1 MRSKILKAV
10 ILFAVFCAGVFLF
23 SGLMNTQVTESAS
36 NLEDSTLP
44 VMCVNIAGNRV
55 NRMYGYKVD
64 MEPKQMR
71 DSLIPMT
78 TDREITVS
86 YKAFGNRVKSV
97 SFEVTTPD
105 TGEVIE
111 NAKIGG
117 FTTDGDYKTATFSLS
132 KPILMNRE
140 YPIKFTVSTSSGD
153 FYYYSRLLQRAD
165 LASERYVQ
173 FVYDFY
179 ESCTNK
185 AGAGEINTYL
195 ETDTTVTNNSF
206 TNVNLKS
213 TFDQV
218 TWGSLAPQIYRK
230 AVPTICEINA
240 NTCSITNDYLI
251 SAAGRNDN
259 TEIYHVFEFYRLR
272 SYNDR
277 IMLLDFNR
285 QAIQVYDGSYGSVS
299 ADGVFLGVNTRDV
312 DYVSNS
318 SASIVAF
325 VADYSLWEFNS
336 NSDKLSLV
344 FSFHDTEGDERND
357 HSDYKIKIIRV
368 AETGDIDFVVYG
380 YMNRGAHEGTMGI
393 SLYHFTGDG
402 ATLTERA
409 FISYPKSFA
418 YLENDLERLCYIT
431 QKGQA
436 YIYLDRTVYGIDP
449 ETGTTDVV
457 VEDINP
463 DCIVMA
469 GDNDQI
475 AWAEEMDKNASRN
488 ITLVNLESGD
498 TRSITARKGTY
509 VRPLGFIND
518 DFIYGIANEEDIR
531 SRPAGDVLFAMKELK
546 IENFDGKVVK
556 EYNPDN
562 IWVTDV
568 SIKEGLVELTR
579 YTKSGDD
586 YVPASTDNIM
596 NNRQTSAKAINVSL
610 TLSSRQGTVVTLQMP
625 KSGQNLSP
633 LLASFKMKNQTAVP
647 TFDLGIREIDD
658 FPQYYVYGYGKLQN
672 VVTDPG
678 LAIRLADAMVGTAM
692 TAEGQYIYERGN
704 SETENELY
712 NEDVPEAMFAGT
724 LDAAHLQELAGDSA
738 TILNLTG
745 CELDQVLYEVSN
757 GRAVVARLAD
767 GGTTVIV
774 GYDHYNTLLY
784 NFEDGA
790 HYYMGIND
798 SRATFTAGGNVFI
811 SYVEPQKTTRD

>member
-1 MRSKILKAV
+1 
-10 ILFAVFCAGVFLF
+10 
-23 SGLMNTQVTESAS
+23 MNTQVTESAS

-44 VMCVNIAGNRV
+44 VMCVNIDGNRV
-55 NRMYGYKVD
+55 NRMYGYKAP
-64 MEPKQMR
+64 MEARYMR

-105 TGEVIE
+105 SGEVIE

-140 YPIKFTVSTSSGD
+140 YPIKFTISTSQGD
-153 FYYYSRLLQRAD
+153 YYYYSRLLQRAD
-165 LASERYVQ
+165 LSSERYVQ

-185 AGAGEINTYL
+185 AGAGELNTYL

-251 SAAGRNDN
+251 SAAGKNDG

-272 SYNDR
+272 YYNDR

-285 QAIQVYDGSYGSVS
+285 KAVQVYDGSYGSVS
-299 ADGVFLGVNTRDV
+299 ADGVFLGVNTRNV
-312 DYVSNS
+312 DYMSNS

-344 FSFHDTEGDERND
+344 FSFHDAEGDERDD
-357 HSDYKIKIIRV
+357 HSDYHIKVIRV

-380 YMNRGAHEGTMGI
+380 YMNRGVHEGKMGI

-409 FISYPKSFA
+409 FISYPKSYS
-418 YLENDLERLCYIT
+418 YLEKDLEKLCYVT
-431 QKGQA
+431 QKGTA
-436 YIYLDRTVYGIDP
+436 YIYVDRTVYGIDP
-449 ETGTTDVV
+449 ESGTIDVV
-457 VEDINP
+457 VDDIDP
-463 DCIVMA
+463 DCIVMS
-469 GDNDQI
+469 GNNDQI
-475 AWAEEMDKNASRN
+475 AWAEEMNKDASRH
-488 ITLVNLESGD
+488 ITLMNLESGS
-498 TRSITARKGTY
+498 TREITAKNGTY

-518 DFIYGIANEEDIR
+518 DFIYGIAHEADI
-531 SRPAGDVLFAMKELK
+531 STMPAGDILFAMKELK
-546 IENFDGKVVK
+546 IEDFEGKVVK
-556 EYNPDN
+556 DYNPEN
-562 IWVTDV
+562 VWVTDV
-568 SIKEGLVELTR
+568 TIKEGLVELTR
-579 YTKSGDD
+579 YTKSGES
-586 YVPASTDNIM
+586 YIPASTDNIM
-596 NNRQTSAKAINVSL
+596 NNQQTSARAVGVSV
-610 TLSSRQGTVVTLQMP
+610 TLSNRQGTVVTLQMP
-625 KSGQNLSP
+625 QSGQNLNP
-633 LLASFKMKNQTAVP
+633 ILASFKMKNQTSVP
-647 TFDLGIREIDD
+647 TFDLDLSETDD
-658 FPQYYVYGYGKLQN
+658 FPLYYVYGYGKLQE
-672 VVTDPG
+672 VVTNPG
-678 LAIRLADAMVGTAM
+678 LAIRLADSMVGTAM

-704 SETENELY
+704 SQTENELY
-712 NEDVPEAMFAGT
+712 NEDVPEAIFCGT
-724 LDAAHLQELAGDSA
+724 LDAAHMQELAGDTA
-738 TILNLTG
+738 TILNLSG

-757 GRAVVARLAD
+757 GRAVAARLAD

-784 NFEDGA
+784 NFEDGS

-811 SYVEPQKTTRD
+811 SYVEPQKTIRD

>member
-1 MRSKILKAV
+1 
-10 ILFAVFCAGVFLF
+10 
-23 SGLMNTQVTESAS
+23 
-36 NLEDSTLP
+36 
-44 VMCVNIAGNRV
+44 
-55 NRMYGYKVD
+55 
-64 MEPKQMR
+64 MR

-78 TDREITVS
+78 TDREITIS

-105 TGEVIE
+105 TGVVIE

-117 FTTDGDYKTATFSLS
+117 FTADGDYKTATFSLS

-165 LASERYVQ
+165 LSSERYVQ

-251 SAAGRNDN
+251 SAAGRNDS

-272 SYNDR
+272 YYNDR

-299 ADGVFLGVNTRDV
+299 ADGVFLGVNTRNV
-312 DYVSNS
+312 DYMCNS
-318 SASIVAF
+318 SASILAF
-325 VADYSLWEFNS
+325 VADHSLWEFNS

-344 FSFHDTEGDERND
+344 FSFHDPEGDERND
-357 HSDYKIKIIRV
+357 HSDYRIKIIRV
-368 AETGDIDFVVYG
+368 TETGDIDFVVYG
-380 YMNRGAHEGTMGI
+380 YMNRGIHEGMMGI
-393 SLYHFTGDG
+393 SFYHFTGDG

-409 FISYPKSFA
+409 FISYQKSFS
-418 YLENDLERLCYIT
+418 YLENDLKKLCYVN
-431 QKGQA
+431 QNGDA
-436 YIYLDRTVYGIDP
+436 FVYLDRTVYVVDP
-449 ETGTTDVV
+449 ESGQAEIVV
-457 VEDINP
+457 DNINP
-463 DCIVMA
+463 DCIACA

-475 AWAEEMDKNASRN
+475 AWAEEMNKDSSKN
-488 ITLVNLESGD
+488 ITLMDLESGE
-498 TRSITARKGTY
+498 TRKITAKSGSY

-518 DFIYGIANEEDIR
+518 DFIYGIAYEADI
-531 SRPAGDVLFAMKELK
+531 STRPAGDVLFAMKELK
-546 IENFDGKVVK
+546 IEDFDGTVVK
-556 EYNPDN
+556 DYNPDN
-562 IWVTDV
+562 VWVTDV
-568 SIKEGLVELTR
+568 SIKEGLIELTR
-579 YTKSGDD
+579 YTKIGEEF
-586 YVPASTDNIM
+586 VPASTDNIM
-596 NNRQTSAKAINVSL
+596 NNQPKSSKAVSVSL
-610 TLSSRQGTVVTLQMP
+610 ALSSRQGTIVTLQMP
-625 KSGQNLSP
+625 KSGQNLNP
-633 LLASFKMKNQTAVP
+633 VVASFKMKNQTSVP
-647 TFDLGIREIDD
+647 SFDLGLDKIDNY
-658 FPQYYVYGYGKLQN
+658 PLYYVYGYGKLQD

-678 LAIRLADAMVGTAM
+678 LAIREADAMFGTAM

-704 SETENELY
+704 SATENELY

-724 LDAAHLQELAGDSA
+724 LDAAHLKELAGDSA

-774 GYDHYNTLLY
+774 GYNRYNTLLY
-784 NFEDGA
+784 NFEDGS